1 MKNNKSFTFV
11 DLFAGIGGFHQALE
25 SLGGTCVMA
34 SEIDLDCKEVYKNN
48 FSKTPQIGDINKY
61 WKELPKF
68 DMLCGGFPCQPF
80 SKAGKQKGFDD
91 EDRGNLFYKI
101 IEILQNHP
109 ECKFLLLEN
118 VSNLTTGKTKEWWNK
133 IQEELQKLNF
143 YVTDEP
149 IVLSPCQF
157 GIPQIRERVYIMGIR
172 TDIKDDTKLKNHY
185 IHKED
190 LGVDKLKRP
199 IDCLKIG
206 DAWKVLESN
215 QEIDEKYY
223 LSEEQTKILD
233 IWDEFRAGTN
243 YKTIGVPIWLE
254 YFGFNK
260 DEDTFR
266 NTPDY
271 QKVLYRD
278 LPDWKK
284 RFVDKNRQF
293 YLDNK
298 KFIDYWI
305 NKYDMLS
312 KNSIYKK
319 FEWNCGTD
327 CKYLKETIIQF
338 RHSGIRAK
346 RPTYFPTLVAIN
358 NTPIIWDEN
367 KKRYRKITPREAANL
382 QSFRKSFIFGQSD
395 EKTYKQLGNA
405 VNVKIIKKLAQKL
418 IWFAKDNWEDM

>member
-215 QEIDEKYY
+215 QEI
-223 LSEEQTKILD
+223 LNL
-233 IWDEFRAGTN
+233 
-243 YKTIGVPIWLE
+243 
-254 YFGFNK
+254 
-260 DEDTFR
+260 
-266 NTPDY
+266 
-271 QKVLYRD
+271 
-278 LPDWKK
+278 
-284 RFVDKNRQF
+284 
-293 YLDNK
+293 
-298 KFIDYWI
+298 
-305 NKYDMLS
+305 
-312 KNSIYKK
+312 
-319 FEWNCGTD
+319 
-327 CKYLKETIIQF
+327 
-338 RHSGIRAK
+338 
-346 RPTYFPTLVAIN
+346 
-358 NTPIIWDEN
+358 
-367 KKRYRKITPREAANL
+367 AANVAERPKE
-382 QSFRKSFIFGQSD
+382 QGCI
-395 EKTYKQLGNA
+395 
-405 VNVKIIKKLAQKL
+405 
-418 IWFAKDNWEDM
+418 

>member
-382 QSFRKSFIFGQSD
+382 QSFRKSFKFGQSD

-418 IWFAKDNWEDM
+418 IWFAKDNWENM